1 MNKIT
6 YAFITFALLAA
17 CSGNSGKTDT
27 QQSNVK
33 YETYHNLRYD
43 YIVEYPDFLI
53 PQGEATNQDGQKF
66 LSEDQEIQ
74 LLVYCGYK
82 LDFSIDGDFLPI
94 DKAFEEDL
102 NLKEGIFNKK
112 LEDNH
117 YIIESKMGDRLYTDY
132 TLLNDGNY
140 CNIRFEYPENDKD
153 KMKGIIEY
161 VINSFS
167 VEVPDVNIAE
177 QEGNVSAG
185 GLEDMFPA
193 FIEGFLNDCYWGKN
207 FSSLLKSNDKKLA
220 TYIDSKMDVRR
231 YHAPGTV
238 TKLATRAE
246 NFGFTEYD
254 DYELK
259 PTHNGEIIFE
269 YINDGGSPEDLFYTN
284 SNIVYYVEML
294 KVPELLVNME
304 TFETKPVKIA
314 YPDAEIMA
322 VYLPDRYLNPRGFYF
337 INTPDGWKL
346 AFVDDSFGG
355 A

>member
-1 MNKIT
+1 MSKS
-6 YAFITFALLAA
+6 TFLQISLVLFAA
-17 CSGNSGKTDT
+17 YSCTSGKTDP
-27 QQSNVK
+27 QKSNIK
-33 YETYHNLRYD
+33 YESYYNNRYE
-43 YIVEYPDFLI
+43 YTVEYPDFLI
-53 PQGEATNQDGQKF
+53 PQGEAGNQDGQKF
-66 LSEDQEIQ
+66 FSVDQDIQ

-82 LDFSIDGDFLPI
+82 LDLNSDGELLSI
-94 DKAFEEDL
+94 DKAYEEEL
-102 NLKEGIFNKK
+102 SFKEEVLNKK
-112 LEDNH
+112 LENNH
-117 YIIESKMGDRLYTDY
+117 YIIEYKMENMLHTDY
-132 TLLNDGNY
+132 VLLDNDMY
-140 CNIRFEYPENDKD
+140 YNIRFEYPKEEKD
-153 KMKGIIEY
+153 RMEGIVKHI
-161 VINSFS
+161 INSFKVGVS
-167 VEVPDVNIAE
+167 QFDAAN

-185 GLEDMFPA
+185 GGADMFPA
-193 FIEGFLNDCYWGKN
+193 FVESFLNDCYWGKN
-207 FSSLLKSNDKKLA
+207 FSSLLRDNDKILA

-246 NFGFTEYD
+246 NFGYTEYD

-259 PTHNGEIIFE
+259 PAHDGEVILE
-269 YINDGGSPEDLFYTN
+269 YINDGGYPSDLIYTN

-294 KVPELLVNME
+294 KVPDLLVNME
-304 TFETKPVKIA
+304 TYETKPVKIA